1 MYIIIYGLIIKIYNV
16 QVLCHICMFQSQT
29 SLILLFFFFFIKK
42 KILYLYLNILDYN
55 QIKLYIFA
63 MACDIQV
70 LTAEFSGRIR

>member
-1 MYIIIYGLIIKIYNV
+1 MPYMYVPKPNFV
-16 QVLCHICMFQSQT
+16 NSP
-29 SLILLFFFFFIKK
+29 FFLIKK